1 MVGKRVSKTKN
12 VTEESVPVM
21 EQVIETKPEI
31 KVESSDHH
39 DLPQSKQPIKPGRT
53 LIVKSKNHQS
63 IDLSTFDGLEGLE
76 TKTEINQH
84 NSVFLVFDS
93 VQHSEKAL
101 ESLSGSFH
109 VKYSY
114 YKVFVSLTNNI
125 SDDNMEKS
133 RMELEQLV
141 LSNTGSNVLFSK
153 FYRKNNSYM
162 NCGYMVVDTIDA
174 MKKLI
179 SKESE
184 FKQFK
189 TESLTGTFYR
199 FNNTKYKGPDSQQ
212 VNDSN

>member
-31 KVESSDHH
+31 KVELSDHH
-39 DLPQSKQPIKPGRT
+39 DSQQSKQPIKPGRT

-63 IDLSTFDGLEGLE
+63 INMSTFDGLEGLE
-76 TKTEINQH
+76 SKTEINQH

-93 VQHSEKAL
+93 VSHSEKAL
-101 ESLSGSFH
+101 ESLTGSFH

-125 SDDNMEKS
+125 TDDNMDKS
-133 RMELEQLV
+133 KMELEQLV

-189 TESLTGTFYR
+189 TESLAGTFYR